1 MKSAFGLTG
10 YSSPRKPLSS
20 ACRNAAPPK
29 ESGRRDA
36 PITATE
42 RGRSTR
48 STAATA
54 ATRSRS
60 SNLRRASSPSSVG
73 NSSSIPSGE
82 ACTSTGKPDSRKT
95 LIMRR
100 FSGRTVAVNV
110 VTPRAEATW
119 ARWAIRTVAS
129 PRPCIS
135 SATAN
140 ATSARSGR
148 SSSKTAW
155 ATTRS
160 SAPVV
165 TIRP

>member
-1 MKSAFGLTG
+1 MASTCPNA
-10 YSSPRKPLSS
+10 SPP
-20 ACRNAAPPK
+20 N

-60 SNLRRASSPSSVG
+60 SNLRRASAPSSVG
-73 NSSSIPSGE
+73 NSSSMPSGD
-82 ACTSTGKPDSRKT
+82 ACTSTGNPDSRKT
-95 LIMRR
+95 LIIRR
-100 FSGRTVAVNV
+100 FSGSTVAVNV
-110 VTPRAEATW
+110 VTPRAAATC
-119 ARWAIRTVAS
+119 ARCAISTVAS

-148 SSSKTAW
+148 SSSNTAW

-165 TIRP
+165 TISP

>member
-1 MKSAFGLTG
+1 M
-10 YSSPRKPLSS
+10 SSTCRK
-20 ACRNAAPPK
+20 AAPPNA
-29 ESGRRDA
+29 SGRRDA

-42 RGRSTR
+42 RGLSTR
-48 STAATA
+48 ATAATA
-54 ATRSRS
+54 AVRSRS

-82 ACTSTGKPDSRKT
+82 ARTWTGKPDSRKT

-100 FSGRTVAVNV
+100 FSGSTVAVKV
-110 VTPRAEATW
+110 VTPRAPATC
-119 ARWAIRTVAS
+119 ARCAISTVAR

-165 TIRP
+165 TISP

>member
-1 MKSAFGLTG
+1 M
-10 YSSPRKPLSS
+10 
-20 ACRNAAPPK
+20 
-29 ESGRRDA
+29 
-36 PITATE
+36 TATE

-60 SNLRRASSPSSVG
+60 SNAPRVVAQLGRELELDPVRRGAHLDREAGLAEDADHAPVLG
-73 NSSSIPSGE
+73 QDGRGE
-82 ACTSTGKPDSRKT
+82 GRHAAGG
-95 LIMRR
+95 RR
-100 FSGRTVAVNV
+100 PARGGAISTVA
-110 VTPRAEATW
+110 R
-119 ARWAIRTVAS
+119 

-135 SATAN
+135 SATAK

-148 SSSKTAW
+148 SSSKTAC

-165 TIRP
+165 TISP

>member
-1 MKSAFGLTG
+1 ML
-10 YSSPRKPLSS
+10 S
-20 ACRNAAPPK
+20 ACRKAAPPK
-29 ESGRRDA
+29 ESGRREA

-42 RGRSTR
+42 RGLSTR

-73 NSSSIPSGE
+73 NSSSIPSGD
-82 ACTSTGKPDSRKT
+82 ARTWTGNPDSRNT

-110 VTPRAEATW
+110 VTPRADAIC
-119 ARWAIRTVAS
+119 ARWAIRTVAR

-135 SATAN
+135 SATAK

-148 SSSKTAW
+148 SSSNTAC

-165 TIRP
+165 TISP

>member
-1 MKSAFGLTG
+1 M
-10 YSSPRKPLSS
+10 
-20 ACRNAAPPK
+20 CRNAAPPK

-36 PITATE
+36 PTTATE
-42 RGRSTR
+42 RGRSIR

-60 SNLRRASSPSSVG
+60 SNLRRASAPNSVG

-82 ACTSTGKPDSRKT
+82 ARTSTGKPDSRKT

-110 VTPRAEATW
+110 VTPRAEATC
-119 ARWAIRTVAS
+119 ARCAIRTVAS

-148 SSSKTAW
+148 SSSKTAC

-165 TIRP
+165 TISP